1 MPSKNKV
8 EEETSLLKSESSI
21 DEYGDN
27 GFTCTTGYKQDYY
40 TWRRDQ
46 IAKEKLEAKTR
57 WFVYI
62 SHFLSAWGDRMWSFG
77 VGIFLV
83 QLEPISLRLVAVYGF
98 ANGGAILLLGAIVG
112 DWVDK
117 TARLSAAKWTLVIQ
131 NLSVCLCSI
140 LVYFVFQY
148 HDEIKEVWPQQG
160 LADLS
165 YAVIIIISIIG
176 NLASEGRKIAVERD
190 WIVVICGRDKDL
202 LASMT
207 SFLRSIDLT
216 TLILAPVVTG
226 QIIAF
231 TVIGYGA
238 LFIAAWNL
246 VSVVIEYIFIVK
258 VYEEVPAL
266 KAVKNKDRGSVE
278 EPTDKNSPLMNE
290 EQITVNED
298 LGPAGSSHQQNK
310 QPLDLDETSLK
321 TERAIKSM
329 TGDEEPDDSSSRGNC
344 GRCLG
349 KVFKS
354 FIILYRGWSTYM
366 KYDVAF
372 AGLGLSMLY
381 MTVLGFDNITTGY
394 AISQGISESIL
405 GFLMAA
411 GALVGILGTVVYPY
425 IRRRIGLERTGL
437 FGFLAE
443 ILVLTLCVA
452 AVWAPGS
459 PFDLLYKSR
468 LPKGEMVD
476 LNKCNNVSL
485 IDNNQ
490 TIIFAT
496 NETTL
501 GYNYTSDLILANQSV
516 LCNATGGGENEGPDS
531 YISIS
536 LLMGGIIA
544 ARFGL
549 WIADLTIT
557 QLFLEAVVERER
569 GIVNG
574 VQSSLNQCADMLKF
588 LMVIVAPEPEVFGIL
603 VLISF
608 SFICIGWVFY
618 AKYSRSARGHLFHF
632 EKVAVCLD
640 SKKDLPVTDMTQR
653 DDDDSRS
660 RS

>member
-1 MPSKNKV
+1 M
-8 EEETSLLKSESSI
+8 
-21 DEYGDN
+21 
-27 GFTCTTGYKQDYY
+27 
-40 TWRRDQ
+40 
-46 IAKEKLEAKTR
+46 AKEKLEAKTR

-83 QLEPISLRLVAVYGF
+83 QLEPVSLRLVAIYGF
-98 ANGGAILLLGAIVG
+98 ANGGSILLLGAIVG

-131 NLSVCLCSI
+131 NMSVCLCSV

-148 HDEIKEVWPQQG
+148 HAEIKEVWPEQG

-165 YAVIIIISIIG
+165 YAVIIVISIIG

-190 WIVVICGRDKDL
+190 WVVVICGQDKDL

-207 SFLRSIDLT
+207 SFLRTIDLT

-246 VSVVIEYIFIVK
+246 VSVVIEYIFVLK
-258 VYEEVPAL
+258 VYEKVPAL
-266 KAVKNKDRGSVE
+266 RAVKNKDRKAV
-278 EPTDKNSPLMNE
+278 DKGPSDKESPLMDEGE

-298 LGPAGSSHQQNK
+298 LEAASSPPQQIK
-310 QPLDLDETSLK
+310 QTQNLDETSLK
-321 TERAIKSM
+321 TEQAIKTLTPS
-329 TGDEEPDDSSSRGNC
+329 DEPEDTNCSGNC
-344 GRCLG
+344 ASCLR

-366 KYDVAF
+366 KYNVAF

-394 AISQGISESIL
+394 AISQGVSESIL

-411 GALVGILGTVVYPY
+411 GAIVGILGTIVYP
-425 IRRRIGLERTGL
+425 RMRKRIGLERTGL
-437 FGFLAE
+437 FG
-443 ILVLTLCVA
+443 ILSQILILTLCVA

-459 PFDLLYKSR
+459 PFDLLYDSR
-468 LPKGEMVD
+468 VPKGEIITSNQCENM
-476 LNKCNNVSL
+476 S
-485 IDNNQ
+485 IIITNQ
-490 TIIFAT
+490 TLNNSTGT
-496 NETTL
+496 NRTNL
-501 GYNYTSDLILANQSV
+501 GYQVSSDFNLANQSAV
-516 LCNATGGGENEGPDS
+516 CNGTEEGTSTGPGS

-536 LLMGGIIA
+536 LLMGGIIG

-574 VQSSLNQCADMLKF
+574 VQSSLNQCADMIKF
-588 LMVIVAPEPEVFGIL
+588 LMVIVAPDPEVFGIL
-603 VLISF
+603 ILISF
-608 SFICIGWVFY
+608 AFICLGWLFY

-632 EKVAVCLD
+632 EKVAACFD
-640 SKKDLPVTDMTQR
+640 SKKALPVIDITKTETE
-653 DDDDSRS
+653 SIRS
-660 RS
+660 R

>member
-1 MPSKNKV
+1 MV
-8 EEETSLLKSESSI
+8 
-21 DEYGDN
+21 
-27 GFTCTTGYKQDYY
+27 
-40 TWRRDQ
+40 
-46 IAKEKLEAKTR
+46 KEKLGVRTR

-112 DWVDK
+112 DWVDR

-131 NLSVCLCSI
+131 NVSVCLCSV

-148 HDEIKEVWPQQG
+148 HSEIKALWPEQG
-160 LADLS
+160 LADLA

-190 WIVVICGRDKDL
+190 WIVVICGRDKDM

-246 VSVVIEYIFIVK
+246 VSVVVEYIFIMK

-266 KAVKNKDRGSVE
+266 RAVKNKDGKSVE
-278 EPTDKNSPLMNE
+278 EPLDKESPLMNE
-290 EQITVNED
+290 DQITVAED
-298 LGPAGSSHQQNK
+298 HDQHNK
-310 QPLDLDETSLK
+310 HTLDLDETSLK
-321 TERAIKSM
+321 TERAIKTLSE
-329 TGDEEPDDSSSRGNC
+329 DEKADDSSCQDNC
-344 GRCLG
+344 YGCLG
-349 KVFKS
+349 KFFKS

-381 MTVLGFDNITTGY
+381 MTVLGFDNITSGY
-394 AISQGISESIL
+394 AISQGVSESIL

-411 GALVGILGTVVYPY
+411 GAIVGILGTVVYPH
-425 IRRRIGLERTGL
+425 IRKRIGLERTGL

-443 ILVLTLCVA
+443 IFVLTLCVA

-459 PFDLLYKSR
+459 PFDPLFRSR
-468 LPKGEMVD
+468 VPKVE
-476 LNKCNNVSL
+476 
-485 IDNNQ
+485 
-490 TIIFAT
+490 TIIST
-496 NETTL
+496 KCENSSNIGIVNETIVFIGNETDL
-501 GYNYTSDLILANQSV
+501 GYNYTDFILANESAI
-516 LCNATGGGENEGPDS
+516 CNETDSGESEGPES

-557 QLFLEAVVERER
+557 QLFLEAVAERER

-608 SFICIGWVFY
+608 SFICIGWLFY

-632 EKVAVCLD
+632 EKVTACLD
-640 SKKDLPVTDMTQR
+640 SKSALPVTDMTQR
-653 DDDDSRS
+653 ESDHLRS

>member
-1 MPSKNKV
+1 M
-8 EEETSLLKSESSI
+8 
-21 DEYGDN
+21 
-27 GFTCTTGYKQDYY
+27 
-40 TWRRDQ
+40 
-46 IAKEKLEAKTR
+46 AKEKLEARTR

-112 DWVDK
+112 DWVDR
-117 TARLSAAKWTLVIQ
+117 TARLSAAKWTLMIQ
-131 NLSVCLCSI
+131 NLSVCLCSV

-148 HDEIKEVWPQQG
+148 QDEIKEIWPQQG

-165 YAVIIIISIIG
+165 YAIIIIFSIIG

-246 VSVVIEYIFIVK
+246 VSVVIEYVFVLK

-266 KAVKNKDRGSVE
+266 RAVKNKGRKSIEE
-278 EPTDKNSPLMNE
+278 EPADKDSPLMKE
-290 EQITVNED
+290 GEQITVNED
-298 LGPAGSSHQQNK
+298 LEEASSVYNQNK
-310 QPLDLDETSLK
+310 HPLDLDETSLK
-321 TERAIKSM
+321 TENAIKSM
-329 TGDEEPDDSSSRGNC
+329 SGEDEDEDPSCQGKCCN
-344 GRCLG
+344 CLG

-381 MTVLGFDNITTGY
+381 MTVLGFDNITSGY
-394 AISQGISESIL
+394 AISQGVSESIL
-405 GFLMAA
+405 GLLMAA
-411 GALVGILGTVVYPY
+411 GAIVGILGTIAYPH
-425 IRRRIGLERTGL
+425 IRKRIGLERTGL
-437 FGFLAE
+437 FGFLTE
-443 ILVLTLCVA
+443 ILILTLCVA
-452 AVWAPGS
+452 AIWAPGS
-459 PFDLLYKSR
+459 PFDLLYKSKV
-468 LPKGEMVD
+468 PKGEITTQDKCGNFSIIDTNLTINV
-476 LNKCNNVSL
+476 LN
-485 IDNNQ
+485 
-490 TIIFAT
+490 
-496 NETTL
+496 NETSL
-501 GYNYTSDLILANQSV
+501 GYNYTSDLIANHSV
-516 LCNATGGGENEGPDS
+516 ICNGTGDETNSGPDS

-536 LLMGGIIA
+536 LLMGGIIG

-557 QLFLEAVVERER
+557 QLFLEAVSERER

-574 VQSSLNQCADMLKF
+574 VQSSLNQCSDMLKF
-588 LMVIVAPEPEVFGIL
+588 LMVIIAPDPEVFGIL
-603 VLISF
+603 ILISF

-632 EKVAVCLD
+632 DKVASCVD
-640 SKKDLPVTDMTQR
+640 SKKEQPVTDMTRR
-653 DDDDSRS
+653 DTEDIHSRS
-660 RS
+660 

>member
-1 MPSKNKV
+1 M
-8 EEETSLLKSESSI
+8 
-21 DEYGDN
+21 
-27 GFTCTTGYKQDYY
+27 
-40 TWRRDQ
+40 
-46 IAKEKLEAKTR
+46 AKEKLEAKTR